1 MKRVVL
7 PLFFLIFINASAQLK
22 INEIMSNNVSAV
34 LDDTY
39 NYSMWVEL
47 YNTSTTSSINQSSY
61 FFTDNLLQPRKWKPV
76 SKLITPGGYGVLW
89 FERDDRTGHANFKLD
104 PDGGKLFLCNI
115 FGQLLDS
122 VVYPAQKRNV
132 SYGRKT
138 DGSSEW
144 VFFEQFSA
152 GNSNNNKVFSFERCA
167 KPVFKLPGGFYASTQ
182 DISFE
187 TPNPGETIYYTIN
200 GAEPTQTNANI
211 YTPGAIITLRYTNV
225 FRAKSFSTG
234 KLSSEIATASYFIAE
249 RNFHLPVVSIVTS
262 QANLTDNTIGMYVT
276 GTNGITGNGSN
287 SPVNFNQDWDRPV
300 NFELFDSSKV
310 LRINQELDIT
320 ISGGWSR
327 MNPQKSLKI
336 SPRKKF
342 GNNRLRYDFFGA
354 TKPDLKYKNIQLRN
368 SGNDFY
374 YSMMRDAFMQSVVM
388 KRMDLDYLAY
398 EPAVL
403 YLNGIYYGIQN
414 LRETSGNDFLYSNYG
429 LEEEAVHLV
438 ETWAIPTDTSYLRL
452 SNYIT
457 QNDITQASVYNK
469 VCGMMDVDNFIN
481 YTISQ
486 VYYGNTDWP
495 ANNVKIW
502 KLKTGGKWRWI
513 LFDTDFGFNL
523 YDANLHNHNSLLYA
537 LGEKTDQVPEA
548 WSTLLLR
555 RLVLNE
561 TFRNRF
567 IDRFSV
573 QLSTTFETGR
583 VNHIMDSLSA
593 KIVNEIAYHKT
604 RWTSYRGFAEDIQLM
619 KVFSANRAGNML
631 SFLSSRFAGSATI
644 VSAQLTSNIPS
655 ASYRMNSE
663 PVIGS
668 NVLLKYFKNRPISI
682 EAKPVAGYK
691 FKQWELSASSTPS
704 TIVGMGSPWKYFDGN
719 AIPAL
724 NWFAQTYSDVAWKSG
739 PAQLGYGSKG
749 EKTLIS
755 YGDNASNKYP
765 TSYFRKIFTLSDL
778 NGKTNF
784 SLTILVDDGAAVYVN
799 GQEVGRYMLPT
810 GTLTFNT
817 LATAY
822 NNGDLVTY
830 AVPLSLLKAGDNLI
844 AVEVHQTS
852 VISSDVMFDLQ
863 LTCQSTQVSEVVST
877 NPIYSGALS
886 GNVSLKAVYET
897 AVIENQDDL
906 PPVVINELVA
916 SNDLISDEFG
926 GKDDYI
932 ELYNNGDVD
941 VNVAG
946 WYLSD
951 TPANKTLA
959 QIPSTDETKTTIPA
973 KGRLILWAD
982 DQAMQGVLHLGFKLG
997 KEGESVILS
1006 KTNSLGMVVTVDSVS
1021 FPFMDA
1027 NLSFSRVPDGVANW
1041 MVRKTTFNVS
1051 NGDITAVELPQ
1062 SNINVY
1068 PTLVRESLNV
1078 QNAAGDL
1085 LTITDLTGKVLYRNR
1100 CQSAMETVQVGFL
1113 QQGLYVVTVGN
1124 RTYKIVKL

>member
-1 MKRVVL
+1 MKRVIL
-7 PLFFLIFINASAQLK
+7 SLFLLVSFIASAQLK

-34 LDDTY
+34 LDDSY

-47 YNTSTTSSINQSSY
+47 YNYSSTTSYNQSSY
-61 FFTDNLLQPRKWKPV
+61 FFTDNLSQPRKWKPA
-76 SKLITPGGYGVLW
+76 SKLIAPGGYSVLW
-89 FERDDRTGHANFKLD
+89 FERDDRTGHSNFKLD
-104 PDGGKLFLCNI
+104 PDGGKLFVSNM
-115 FGQLLDS
+115 FGQVLDS
-122 VVYPAQKRNV
+122 VVYPAQQRNV
-132 SYGRKT
+132 SYGRKI
-138 DGSSEW
+138 DGGNEL

-152 GNSNNNKVFSFERCA
+152 GTSNNNKIFANERCA
-167 KPVFKLPGGFYASTQ
+167 KPVFKLPGGFYAGTQ
-182 DISFE
+182 DVSFVS
-187 TPNPGETIYYTIN
+187 PNPGDTIYYTIN
-200 GAEPTQTNANI
+200 GSEPTLTNANI
-211 YTPGAIITLRYTNV
+211 YTPEAIITLRYTNV
-225 FRAKSFSTG
+225 FRAKSFSSG

-249 RNFHLPVVSIVTS
+249 RNFHLPVVSIVTT
-262 QANLTDNTIGMYVT
+262 QANLTDNTIGLYVT

-300 NFELFDSSKV
+300 NFELFDTSKV

-336 SPRKKF
+336 SPRQKF
-342 GNNRLRYDFFGA
+342 GDNRLRYDFFGA
-354 TKPDLKYKNIQLRN
+354 TKPNLKYKNIQLRN

-374 YSMMRDAFMQSVVM
+374 YSMMRDALMQSVVM
-388 KRMDLDYLAY
+388 KRMNLDYLAY

-403 YLNGIYYGIQN
+403 YMNGIYYGIQN

-429 LEEEAVHLV
+429 LEEEDVHLV
-438 ETWAIPTDTSYLRL
+438 ETWAIPSDTTYLPL
-452 SNYIT
+452 SNYIS
-457 QNDITQASVYNK
+457 QNDITQPVVYNK
-469 VCGMMDVDNFIN
+469 VCGMMDVDNFMD
-481 YTISQ
+481 YMISQ
-486 VYYGNTDWP
+486 IYYGNTDWP

-502 KLKTGGKWRWI
+502 KLKAGGKWRWI

-537 LGEKTDQVPEA
+537 LGEKNDQIPEA

-561 TFRNRF
+561 TFRNKF

-583 VNHIMDSLSA
+583 VNQIIDSLSA
-593 KIVNEIAYHKT
+593 KIATEITYHKT

-631 SFLSSRFAGSATI
+631 SFLSSRFISSAAI
-644 VSAQLTSNIPS
+644 VSVQLTSNIPT

-668 NVLLKYFKNRPISI
+668 NVLLKYFRNRAISI
-682 EAKPVAGYK
+682 EAKPAPGYK
-691 FKQWELSASSTPS
+691 FKQWELSASTSPT
-704 TIVGMGSPWKYFDGN
+704 TLVAMGSNWKYFDGN
-719 AIPAL
+719 AIPDA
-724 NWFAQTYSDVAWKSG
+724 NWVSVLYSDAGWKSG

-749 EKTLIS
+749 EKTILS

-765 TSYFRKIFTLSDL
+765 TAYFRKTVTLSDL
-778 NGKTNF
+778 NSKTNF
-784 SLTILVDDGAAVYVN
+784 SLTMLVDDGAAVYVN
-799 GQEVGRYMLPT
+799 GQEVGRYILPT

-830 AVPLSLLKAGDNLI
+830 VVPQSLLKEGDNLI

-863 LTCQSTQVSEVVST
+863 LTCLSTPVSQVST
-877 NPIYSGALS
+877 NPVYSGALS
-886 GNVSLKAVYET
+886 GNISLKAVYE
-897 AVIENQDDL
+897 ASVIENPDDL
-906 PPVVINELVA
+906 PSVVINELVA
-916 SNDLISDEFG
+916 GNSLISDEFG

-932 ELYNNGDVD
+932 ELFNNGEAD

-973 KGRLILWAD
+973 KGRIILWAD
-982 DQAMQGVLHLGFKLG
+982 DQAMQGVLHLRFKLG
-997 KEGESVILS
+997 KDGEPVVLS
-1006 KTNSLGMVVTVDSVS
+1006 KINSLGNLVVVDSVS
-1021 FPFMDA
+1021 FTFMESD
-1027 NLSFSRVPDGVANW
+1027 LSYSRVPDGIANW

-1051 NGDITAVELPQ
+1051 NGDITAVELPH
-1062 SNINVY
+1062 SNVNVY
-1068 PTLVRESLNV
+1068 PTLLRESLNV

-1085 LTITDLTGKVLYRNR
+1085 LIITDLTGKVLYRNR
-1100 CQSAMETVQVGFL
+1100 CQSTMETVQVGFL